1 MLLVRR
7 EERHLACENCCSK
20 TPRDGTVIVSECG
33 YRPKYHM
40 GTKSFGLFCEEAQ
53 DKDDWRLRIKGQPAN
68 PGLPGKW
75 PLQQCCV
82 YVSITAIHPFIV

>member
-1 MLLVRR
+1 
-7 EERHLACENCCSK
+7 
-20 TPRDGTVIVSECG
+20 
-33 YRPKYHM
+33 M